1 MSNRIQIRHG
11 SGIPKVEDLT
21 TNPPTYG
28 LLPFELGWNGT
39 DLYINNNQLSGDCTI
54 IGTVL
59 SNGALP
65 LARGGTG
72 ATTAINAR
80 LNLGIG
86 NSRVF
91 YGTCTTAAATAQKT
105 VDCVEYDQL
114 KNGDMIVVK
123 FSATNTGAVA
133 DLTLNVNNTGA
144 KGIKKLYNSTGASN
158 LAAAGELNKDGIT
171 VFVYNG
177 TYWLLTNADYN
188 STYWYTSVYC
198 STASGTAAKTAS
210 VSGAQELTGSKYFQ
224 VCIIYNN
231 TAQSA
236 LTLNING
243 QGAKPIY
250 INGSISSASNYTLPR
265 GCYLVYYDGTNYYF
279 RTDDKMTGDITGT
292 AATTNKIITASD
304 SIQRSI
310 YVTTTNAAPSG
321 AQENDIVLVKV
332 S

>member
-1 MSNRIQIRHG
+1 MANRIQIRHG
-11 SGIPKVEDLT
+11 SNTPT
-21 TNPPTYG
+21 TND
-28 LLPFELGWNGT
+28 LLPFELGWDG
-39 DLYINNNQLSGDCTI
+39 DSLYIHNGKSTPAI
-54 IGTVL
+54 ICIGGAGASIPISNTTGT
-59 SNGALP
+59 LP
-65 LARGGTG
+65 INRGGTG
-72 ATTAINAR
+72 ATTAAAAR
-80 LNLGIG
+80 TNLELG
-86 NSRVF
+86 NSRIF

-123 FSATNTGAVA
+123 FSVTNTGAVT

-144 KGIKKLYNSTGASN
+144 KSIRKLYNSTGASN
-158 LAAAGELNKDGIT
+158 LAAAGELNKDGIA

-177 TYWLLTNADYN
+177 AYWLLTNADYN

-198 STASGTAAKTAS
+198 STAGGTAAKTAS

-224 VCIIYNN
+224 VCIIYPN
-231 TAQSA
+231 AAESA

-250 INGSISSASNYTLPR
+250 INGSISSASNCTLPR

-279 RTDDKMTGDITGT
+279 RTDDKMTGNITGNSE
-292 AATTNKIITASD
+292 TTNKIITASD
-304 SIQRSI
+304 FIARSI
-310 YVTTTNAAPSG
+310 YVTTTNAVPSG

-332 S
+332 I